1 MTPNP
6 AVMKFGGNRLLLDG
20 FVEVKSKEE
29 ADEVPL
35 AKVLYDEFKFV
46 KEVFVSENFV
56 AVTKDDSVQ
65 WHEVMTV
72 VRNVIAEF
80 LQNGHKIT
88 NKEPQKHESPVE
100 KIINREYTD
109 VEQKISD
116 ILTEYVSPAV
126 ENDGGKI
133 SLLEYDAEN
142 KTAKMLL
149 QGACSGCPSSTATL
163 KGGIEQVLKNFL
175 PDLVEKVEAVNG

>member
-1 MTPNP
+1 
-6 AVMKFGGNRLLLDG
+6 MKFGGNRLLLDG

-80 LQNGHKIT
+80 YKMVQNHQQRTSETRKSCR
-88 NKEPQKHESPVE
+88 KK

-126 ENDGGKI
+126 ENDGGK
-133 SLLEYDAEN
+133 SH
-142 KTAKMLL
+142 
-149 QGACSGCPSSTATL
+149 
-163 KGGIEQVLKNFL
+163 F
-175 PDLVEKVEAVNG
+175 

>member
-1 MTPNP
+1 MKFFAEMTPNP
-6 AVMKFGGNRLLLDG
+6 AVMKFSGNRLLLDG

-65 WHEVMTV
+65 WHEVMTL

-100 KIINREYTD
+100 KLSIESI
-109 VEQKISD
+109 Q
-116 ILTEYVSPAV
+116 
-126 ENDGGKI
+126 
-133 SLLEYDAEN
+133 
-142 KTAKMLL
+142 ML
-149 QGACSGCPSSTATL
+149 S
-163 KGGIEQVLKNFL
+163 KKFL
-175 PDLVEKVEAVNG
+175 IF

>member
-1 MTPNP
+1 
-6 AVMKFGGNRLLLDG
+6 MKFGGNRLLLDG

-35 AKVLYDEFKFV
+35 AKALYDEFKFV

-80 LQNGHKIT
+80 LQNGNKIT

-100 KIINREYTD
+100 K
-109 VEQKISD
+109 
-116 ILTEYVSPAV
+116 
-126 ENDGGKI
+126 
-133 SLLEYDAEN
+133 
-142 KTAKMLL
+142 
-149 QGACSGCPSSTATL
+149 SSTENIL
-163 KGGIEQVLKNFL
+163 MMNKKFRIF
-175 PDLVEKVEAVNG
+175 